1 MSCVFLFQL
10 TGQAAFDVLSNHVSR
25 TISNNNVFG
34 ACGRFPESRS
44 GRLKLNKIGK
54 FSISARSCVCAH
66 AQRSEIWLISTEF
79 YRANSQDSV
88 FCLKVDVFLLTHAFV
103 ASFWDQIRHAEHH
116 IQHRPATTTSLAT
129 HRAQPPR
136 PSQPCYRQL
145 NSSQASRV
153 SNCYPSCK
161 KCSIF
166 CASS

>member
-66 AQRSEIWLISTEF
+66 AQRSEIWLVSTEF

-88 FCLKVDVFLLTHAFV
+88 FCLKVDVFLITSASV
-103 ASFWDQIRHAEHH
+103 ASFWDQILHAEHH
-116 IQHRPATTTSLAT
+116 IQHHPAHISCHTPCSTPSSLTAVLSPAELFT
-129 HRAQPPR
+129 GITGFELL
-136 PSQPCYRQL
+136 SL
-145 NSSQASRV
+145 L
-153 SNCYPSCK
+153 
-161 KCSIF
+161 
-166 CASS
+166 

>member
-25 TISNNNVFG
+25 TISNNDNAFG
-34 ACGRFPESRS
+34 VCGRFPESRS

-103 ASFWDQIRHAEHH
+103 ASFWDQILHAEHH
-116 IQHRPATTTSLAT
+116 IQHRPAHISCHTPCSTPSSLTAVLSPAELLT
-129 HRAQPPR
+129 GITGFELL
-136 PSQPCYRQL
+136 SL
-145 NSSQASRV
+145 L
-153 SNCYPSCK
+153 
-161 KCSIF
+161 
-166 CASS
+166 